1 MNGRTTGAPDPA
13 GHAPHGIAAAQSENE
28 EMAMPQHEDGERQ
41 SEPTTPGEPDSSTG
55 DTADIADTADT
66 EVIAPEQGS
75 GSTARTEAPKEA
87 PTETVGSAAETD
99 RRGAPPTGYA
109 ATTYG
114 ATSWNPTVTE
124 RPRVRTGAIV
134 WGALVVAFAVAAI
147 AVSASPEVRHAFDAW
162 QASLTPVTW
171 MVIGVVAL
179 GIVVLLI
186 AGVSAIRGAQR
197 RASSVR

>member
-1 MNGRTTGAPDPA
+1 
-13 GHAPHGIAAAQSENE
+13 
-28 EMAMPQHEDGERQ
+28 MAMPQHEDGERQ
-41 SEPTTPGEPDSSTG
+41 SDPTTPGEPDSSTG
-55 DTADIADTADT
+55 DTVDIADTADTADT

-75 GSTARTEAPKEA
+75 RSTARTEA

-99 RRGAPPTGYA
+99 RRGAPTTGYA

-114 ATSWNPTVTE
+114 ASSWNATVTE